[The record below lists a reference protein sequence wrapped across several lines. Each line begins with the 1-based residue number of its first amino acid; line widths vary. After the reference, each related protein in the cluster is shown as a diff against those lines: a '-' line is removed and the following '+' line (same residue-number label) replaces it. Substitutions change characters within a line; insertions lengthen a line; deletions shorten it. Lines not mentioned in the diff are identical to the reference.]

1 MLAFK
6 TKRTNRSVIAEVL
19 KMGNIDTKMNII
31 TTIKEFLWPSARA
44 QLVEPVVADPGDLDD
59 YVLAVMASYA
69 AYKSTDE
76 LNRVV
81 GRDCPFFDASQGCD

>member
-1 MLAFK
+1 
-6 TKRTNRSVIAEVL
+6 
-19 KMGNIDTKMNII
+19 MGNIDTKMNII
-31 TTIKEFLWPSARA
+31 TTIKEYLWPSARA
-44 QLVEPVVADPGDLDD
+44 QLVEPDADLADLDD

-81 GRDCPFFDASQGCD
+81 GRDCPCFFAFM